1 MSWIEHVH
9 PDTDAFA
16 EALARALE
24 AEIRVG
30 LATRGRAV
38 LALAGGRTPLAAY
51 GRLATAALPWSNVA
65 LLVTDERWVSH
76 GDSACNGRALGEA
89 FATAG
94 NLRILPLT
102 PPMPGPRV
110 SPEVALAT
118 LAGVAEPFDA
128 VLLGMGEDGHVASL
142 FPGAAELTAGLDLHN
157 PDDALVMHPRPLPPD
172 APFPRISLGLARL
185 LRTRRLLLAVT
196 GAAKRAVLDRAQA
209 RPEPLVLPVSALL
222 HDASVQVEIH
232 WSP

>member
-16 EALARALE
+16 EALAQALE

-51 GRLATAALPWSNVA
+51 GRLATAALPWSKVA
-65 LLVTDERWVSH
+65 VLATDERWVGH
-76 GDSACNGRALGEA
+76 DHLACNGRALGEA
-89 FATAG
+89 FAAAG
-94 NLRILPLT
+94 NRRILPLT
-102 PPMPGPRV
+102 PPTAGTRV
-110 SPEVALAT
+110 SAEVALAT

-142 FPGAAELTAGLDLHN
+142 FPGAAELTAGLDPHH
-157 PDDALVMHPRPLPPD
+157 PADAL
-172 APFPRISLGLARL
+172 
-185 LRTRRLLLAVT
+185 
-196 GAAKRAVLDRAQA
+196 
-209 RPEPLVLPVSALL
+209 
-222 HDASVQVEIH
+222 
-232 WSP
+232 